1 MKNNTKILTIKII
14 ISWLLV
20 ILWAGVIFYLS
31 GKCADDS
38 QNQSRGLINTV
49 TGVFG
54 TVITDEE
61 QMTNIDGIV
70 RETSHGVEYFIFGAL
85 VFNAVFLYRTES
97 KKKKNSYSSDSITQ
111 KSCRINDSIKISV
124 IICILFEISDELH
137 QIPIPGR
144 AFELL
149 DLSIDTVGACLGII
163 CIYFIYKK
171 MKAEK

>member
-1 MKNNTKILTIKII
+1 MKETEKLLNIKRI

-38 QNQSRGLINTV
+38 QNQSRGMINSV

-54 TVITDEE
+54 TLITDEAL
-61 QMTNIDGIV
+61 MTNIDGIV
-70 RETSHGVEYFIFGAL
+70 RETAHGIEYFIFGAL
-85 VFNAVFLYRTES
+85 VFNAVFLSGYVAKDRKAS
-97 KKKKNSYSSDSITQ
+97 N
-111 KSCRINDSIKISV
+111 IKISV
-124 IICILFEISDELH
+124 IICIIYEISDELH

-144 AFELL
+144 AFEIKDLL
-149 DLSIDTVGACLGII
+149 IDTVGTVLGIV

-171 MKAEK
+171 LKAEK